1 MNVFLEK
8 LLEND
13 LLTQKDK
20 YEIRQIFQVVDDR
33 KKQHILNNFDKIL
46 SSIAQIKIE
55 MREQQEILL
64 GKAVSNIERALRQ
77 ARNNGIKNATTS
89 SIQNLKQII

>member
-77 ARNNGIKNATTS
+77 ARKNGIKNATTS

>member
-1 MNVFLEK
+1 MNVLLEK

-13 LLTQKDK
+13 LLTQKDR
-20 YEIRQIFQVVDDR
+20 YEIRQIFQVVDER
-33 KKQHILNNFDKIL
+33 KKQNILNNFEKIL

-64 GKAVSNIERALRQ
+64 GKAVSNIERALKQ
-77 ARNNGIKNATTS
+77 ARNNGIKNATTT
-89 SIQNLKQII
+89 SIRDLKQII